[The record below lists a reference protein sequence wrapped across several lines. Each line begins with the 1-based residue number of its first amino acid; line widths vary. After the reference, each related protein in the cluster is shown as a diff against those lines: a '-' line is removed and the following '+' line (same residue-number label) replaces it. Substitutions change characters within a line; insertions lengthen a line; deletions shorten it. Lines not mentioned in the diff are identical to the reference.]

1 VGVIPRIAVFDS
13 LTPLVRRWS
22 EQLSPGVVRAWRR
35 AAIRGRLEARA
46 SADRFLSRRTGAGRR
61 GIRARV
67 RKTPTGLVAEIWPSV
82 GYLAAHELGS
92 TIPAV
97 TIQPRSGGSGVLRYM
112 VGGAPRFA
120 RFTRRPAFT
129 LPRRPW
135 ASAAVPAIERA
146 AVETLDAEMAKVF
159 EVPGFTGGGRG

>member
-1 VGVIPRIAVFDS
+1 MIPRIAVFDT
-13 LTPLVRRWS
+13 LTPAVRRWS

-35 AAIRGRLEARA
+35 AAIRGRLEARV

-67 RKTPTGLVAEIWPSV
+67 RKTATGLVAEIWPSV

-97 TIQPRSGGSGVLRYM
+97 TIRPTSGGSGVLRYR
-112 VGGAPRFA
+112 VGGAPRYA
-120 RFTRRPAFT
+120 RFTQRPAFT

-135 ASAAVPAIERA
+135 ATAAVPATTQA
-146 AVETLDAEMAKVF
+146 AVESLEAEMAKVF
-159 EVPGFTGGGRG
+159 EVPGFTGAR

>member
-1 VGVIPRIAVFDS
+1 MIPRIAVFDS
-13 LTPLVRRWS
+13 VTPLVRRWS

-35 AAIRGRLEARA
+35 ASIRGRLEARA

-61 GIRARV
+61 GIRTRV
-67 RKTPTGLVAEIWPSV
+67 RKTASGLVAEIWPSV
-82 GYLAAHELGS
+82 GYMAAHELGS

-97 TIQPRSGGSGVLRYM
+97 TIRPRSGGSGVLRY
-112 VGGAPRFA
+112 VAAGVPHFA

-135 ASAAVPAIERA
+135 ATAAVPAIERA
-146 AVETLDAEMAKVF
+146 AIETLEGEMAKVF
-159 EVPGFTGGGRG
+159 EVPGFTGRGGA